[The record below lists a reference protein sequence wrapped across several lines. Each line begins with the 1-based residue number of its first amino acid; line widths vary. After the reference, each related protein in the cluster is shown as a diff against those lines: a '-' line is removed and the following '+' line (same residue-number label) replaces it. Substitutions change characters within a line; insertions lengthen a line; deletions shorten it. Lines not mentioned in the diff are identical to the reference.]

1 MLAAALA
8 AATAIAL
15 AAPAYADTG
24 IPDQQFLD
32 ALNKAGINYRS
43 PGEAITEAKN
53 VCSLPRPLSIC
64 FEGQWE

>member
-32 ALNKAGINYRS
+32 ALNKAGINCRS

-53 VCSLPRPLSIC
+53 VCSTLGPC
-64 FEGQWE
+64 QFV